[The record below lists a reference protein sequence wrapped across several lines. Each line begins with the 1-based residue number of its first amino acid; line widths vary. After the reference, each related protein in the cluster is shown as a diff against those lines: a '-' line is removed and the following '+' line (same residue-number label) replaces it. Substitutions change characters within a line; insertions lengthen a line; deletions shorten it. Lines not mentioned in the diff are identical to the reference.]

1 MSEVKIVKCVNCN
14 SEDLG
19 RRGFADEAK
28 TRPILVCKS
37 CGKRKTYNADE
48 VLGSKFGPEVEA
60 APIASAKV
68 KATPPVA
75 PKMAA
80 VTTPAPIAE
89 EVPVPATNS
98 TSIKFRFGHNGI
110 VNEIVCNDWETRADE
125 IEREMNCKV
134 SFDEESGVWEF
145 IPEVSTKG

>member
-1 MSEVKIVKCVNCN
+1 MSEVKIVKCANCN
-14 SEDLG
+14 GEDLG

-60 APIASAKV
+60 APAPVASTKV
-68 KATPPVA
+68 KTPAPAPAPIA
-75 PKMAA
+75 PKMAT
-80 VTTPAPIAE
+80 VTPPTPAPA
-89 EVPVPATNS
+89 VNS
-98 TSIKFRFGHNGI
+98 ASIKFRFGHNGI
-110 VNEIVCNDWETRADE
+110 VNEIVCNDWETRAAE

-134 SFDEESGVWEF
+134 SLDEESGVWEF